1 MKKIISVLAVLA
13 FTFSFS
19 QTLVK
24 IKSDKNVLN
33 SVYKGGQEKFDKDL
47 ALNLQQT
54 GNSFQVTGDF
64 ILNFN
69 VNEKGEV
76 SDVKL
81 LPELFEK
88 TFEVEVKRDLARLQ
102 KNFTKNKGENISLA
116 LNFSRNIPDQD
127 GRTSLA
133 PNTNIISR

>member
-64 ILNFN
+64 VLNFN

-102 KNFTKNKGENISLA
+102 KNFTKNKEENISLA

-127 GRTSLA
+127 GRASLA

>member
-1 MKKIISVLAVLA
+1 MKKIFSVLAVLA

-24 IKSDKNVLN
+24 IKSDKNQLN
-33 SVYKGGQEKFDKDL
+33 GSYQGGQEKFDKDL
-47 ALNLQQT
+47 AFNLQQT

-64 ILNFN
+64 TLNFN

-81 LPELFEK
+81 LPAVFDQSFER
-88 TFEVEVKRDLARLQ
+88 EVKRDLVRMQ
-102 KNFTKNKGENISLA
+102 KRFTKNKKENISLA
-116 LNFSRNIPDQD
+116 LSFSRNIPDQD
-127 GRTSLA
+127 GRINFA
-133 PNTNIISR
+133 GDRNR

>member
-33 SVYKGGQEKFDKDL
+33 NVYKGGQEKFDKDL

-64 ILNFN
+64 VLNFN

-102 KNFTKNKGENISLA
+102 KNFTKNKEENISLA

-127 GRTSLA
+127 GRASLA

>member
-13 FTFSFS
+13 FTLSFS

-24 IKSDKNVLN
+24 IKSDKNVLD
-33 SVYKGGQEKFDKDL
+33 SAYKGGQGKFDKDL

-64 ILNFN
+64 VLNFN
-69 VNEKGEV
+69 VNEKGEI

-81 LPELFEK
+81 LPELFDK
-88 TFEVEVKRDLARLQ
+88 TFEIEVKRDLARVQ
-102 KNFTKNKGENISLA
+102 KNFAKNKEENVSLA
-116 LNFSRNIPDQD
+116 LNFSRNIPDRD
-127 GRTSLA
+127 GRINFA
-133 PNTNIISR
+133 PNANR

>member
-13 FTFSFS
+13 FTLSFS
-19 QTLVK
+19 QTLVS

-33 SVYKGGQEKFDKDL
+33 SIYKGGQEKFDKDF

-64 ILNFN
+64 VLNFK
-69 VNEKGEV
+69 VNEEGEI

-81 LPELFEK
+81 LPELFDK
-88 TFEVEVKRDLARLQ
+88 TFEMEVKRDLARVQ
-102 KNFTKNKGENISLA
+102 KNFAKNKEENVSLA
-116 LNFSRNIPDQD
+116 LNFSRNIPDRD
-127 GRTSLA
+127 GRVNFT
-133 PNTNIISR
+133 PNANK